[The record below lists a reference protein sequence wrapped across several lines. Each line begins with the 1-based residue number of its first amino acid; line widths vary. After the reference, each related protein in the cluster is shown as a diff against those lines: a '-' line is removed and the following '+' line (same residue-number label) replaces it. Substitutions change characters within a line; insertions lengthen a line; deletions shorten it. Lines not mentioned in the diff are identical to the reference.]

1 MSSDIRVGR
10 GSNIAPKI
18 GRYREGQ
25 GRGSPSKDGEPL
37 GQGR

>member
-18 GRYREGQ
+18 GQ
-25 GRGSPSKDGEPL
+25 GRGSSSLDGEPL